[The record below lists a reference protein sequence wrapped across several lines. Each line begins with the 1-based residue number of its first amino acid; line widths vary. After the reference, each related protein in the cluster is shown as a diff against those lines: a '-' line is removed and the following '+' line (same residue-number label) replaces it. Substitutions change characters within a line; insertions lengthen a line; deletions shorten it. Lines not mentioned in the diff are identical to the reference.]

1 MSAVEVSRLIVRYA
15 TKGPPAVDGID
26 LSAESGEVLVVLG
39 PNGAGKTSTVE
50 VLEGYRRPAA
60 GTVRVLGLESDRRP
74 PATDRAHRASCSSA
88 AGSTRCSGRGA
99 SSTSSPPTTTTP
111 SRPDELLE
119 RVGLR
124 DVAGTPWRH
133 LSGGEQQRLSLA
145 LALVGRPSVAFLD
158 EPTAG
163 VDPEGRLAI
172 RGVVADLKEKG
183 ACIVVTT
190 HELAEAEATADR
202 IVILAAGRVALEGT
216 PRELAGRASAAGSPR
231 LTFGA
236 TPGLDTAALAAAVGP
251 GTTVAETSPG
261 RYRVEGESAAGPAGA
276 ASVVTWLAGVGVTLG
291 DMTVG
296 RTLEDVYFDAVGA
309 AAVRADT
316 SGEGDRGLS
325 DAVRRRAPAIEAPA
339 ADATRPTMS
348 VASAGAPARGADRCR
363 GLHDTAPR

>member
-1 MSAVEVSRLIVRYA
+1 MRYKA
-15 TKGPPAVDGID
+15 EGRPAVDGID
-26 LSAESGEVLVVLG
+26 LRAEAGEVLVVLG

-60 GTVRVLGLESDRRP
+60 GTVRVLGLDPIAEHRRVAERIGVMLQRGGVYP
-74 PATDRAHRASCSSA
+74 MLGPRRVLDLFA
-88 AGSTRCSGRGA
+88 AYYDD
-99 SSTSSPPTTTTP
+99 PVP
-111 SRPDELLE
+111 PDELLE
-119 RVGLR
+119 LVGLR
-124 DVAGTPWRH
+124 GVAGTPWRH

-145 LALVGRPSVAFLD
+145 LALVGRPEVAFLD

-172 RGVVADLKEKG
+172 RAVIGDLKDERV
-183 ACIVVTT
+183 CVVVTT

-216 PRELAGRASAAGSPR
+216 PGELASRATVGEGPR

-251 GTTVAETSPG
+251 GTAVMETSPG
-261 RYRVEGESAAGPAGA
+261 RYRVEGEKAAGPAGA
-276 ASVVTWLAGVGVTLG
+276 ASVATWLADKGVALG

-309 AAVRADT
+309 AAQQVADGEDDTGSVDGRRARRQQR
-316 SGEGDRGLS
+316 S
-325 DAVRRRAPAIEAPA
+325 RRRHP
-339 ADATRPTMS
+339 
-348 VASAGAPARGADRCR
+348 
-363 GLHDTAPR
+363 